1 MTPLVRHLIDTSC
14 SCGLPGGL
22 KGFGLG
28 PVVILLPVVL
38 PVHVEHAEH
47 RLTRVRDVTELRDV
61 SDVREVTDVREEQDF
76 SRF

>member
-1 MTPLVRHLIDTSC
+1 MTPC
-14 SCGLPGGL
+14 SCDLPGGL
-22 KGFGLG
+22 NGFD
-28 PVVILLPVVL
+28 LLPVLL

-61 SDVREVTDVREEQDF
+61 KDVRDVTDVREEHDL

>member
-1 MTPLVRHLIDTSC
+1 MTPC

-28 PVVILLPVVL
+28 PVVVLLL

-61 SDVREVTDVREEQDF
+61 SDVREVTDVREEHDF

>member
-1 MTPLVRHLIDTSC
+1 MTPPVRHLIDTSC

-28 PVVILLPVVL
+28 PVVILL

-61 SDVREVTDVREEQDF
+61 SDVREVTDVREEHDF